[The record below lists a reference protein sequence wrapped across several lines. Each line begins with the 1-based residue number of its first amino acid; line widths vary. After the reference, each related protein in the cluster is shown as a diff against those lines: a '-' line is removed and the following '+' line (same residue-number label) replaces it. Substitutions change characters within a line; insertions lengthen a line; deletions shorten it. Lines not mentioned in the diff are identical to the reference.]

1 MASRS
6 GSARWSGDLQGGG
19 GTITVGEGG
28 LFEGP
33 FSFKSRFEDGEG
45 TNPEELIAAA
55 HAGCFTMA
63 LSAILGQEGH
73 APESIETSARAGL
86 RNIDGKPTIESM
98 TLKTEGR
105 VPGIDEAQF
114 QQFAEQA
121 KADCVVSR
129 ALAGVGSIELE
140 ASLAS

>member
-6 GSARWSGDLQGGG
+6 GKARWSGDLQGGEG
-19 GTITVGEGG
+19 QITVGEGG

-33 FSFKSRFEDGEG
+33 YSFKSRFEEGEG

-63 LSAILGQEGH
+63 LSAILGQAGH
-73 APESIETSARAGL
+73 TAESLETSARAGL

-98 TLKTEGR
+98 KLVTEGR
-105 VPGIDEAQF
+105 VPGIDAAQF
-114 QQFAEQA
+114 EEFAQQA

-129 ALAGVGSIELE
+129 ALAGVGSIELD
-140 ASLAS
+140 ARLAE

>member
-6 GSARWSGDLQGGG
+6 GSAKWSGDLQGGEG
-19 GTITVGEGG
+19 EITVGEGG
-28 LFEGP
+28 LFQGP
-33 FSFKSRFEDGEG
+33 FSFKSRFEEGEG

-63 LSAILGQEGH
+63 LSAILANEGH
-73 APESIETSARAGL
+73 TAESLETTARAGL

-98 TLKTEGR
+98 KLTTEGR
-105 VPGIDEAQF
+105 VPGIDAGQF
-114 QQFAEQA
+114 QEYAEQA

-129 ALAGVGSIELE
+129 ALAGVGSIELDARFAE
-140 ASLAS
+140 